1 MSAETLETTGTRTPP
16 GPAAAPPARRRPR
29 GLLKKVLWQVA
40 MLVLAVAMVYPLLW
54 MVLSSLRDNSE
65 IFSGSAFGLSGL
77 SLENYVRGWN
87 AQRFPFST
95 YFGNSVLVTSVVIVG
110 NVIACSLTAF
120 AFARM
125 TFRLKSV
132 LLAVLLMTIMLPEH
146 VTIVPQYILFSEMGW
161 LNTHL
166 PLTVPKF
173 FATEAFFVFLI
184 VQFMRGIPN
193 EIDEAAA
200 LDGCGPFA
208 TYTRIMLPL
217 ITPALAT
224 TAIFSFIWT
233 WNDFFRPLVFLT
245 DNRLFTVPLAVRLFA
260 DIGGTDWGAL
270 FAMSVLSLVP
280 IFLFFLFGQRYL
292 IRGIATTGLK

>member
-1 MSAETLETTGTRTPP
+1 MTELAT
-16 GPAAAPPARRRPR
+16 ARPR
-29 GLLKKVLWQVA
+29 TGASIARSLAKHLLLIVA
-40 MLVLAVAMVYPLLW
+40 SLAMIYPLVWMLV
-54 MVLSSLRDNSE
+54 SSLRENSE
-65 IFSGSAFGLSGL
+65 IFTSGPFDVSGL
-77 SLENYVRGWN
+77 TLDNYVRGWN
-87 AQRFPFST
+87 AQQNTFAT
-95 YFGNSVLVTSVVIVG
+95 YFRNSLVITTAVIVG
-110 NVIACSLTAF
+110 NVLACSFTAF

-125 TFRLKSV
+125 SFRLKPV
-132 LLAVLLMTIMLPEH
+132 LMAVMLMTIMLPEH
-146 VTIVPQYILFSEMGW
+146 VTIVPQYILFSELGW
-161 LNTHL
+161 LNTML

-173 FATEAFFVFLI
+173 FATEAFFIFLI
-184 VQFMRGIPN
+184 VQFMRGIPAD
-193 EIDEAAA
+193 IDEAAA
-200 LDGCGPFA
+200 LDGCGPFR

-245 DNRLFTVPLAVRLFA
+245 DNKLFTVPLAVRLFA
-260 DIGGTDWGAL
+260 DLGGTDWGAL